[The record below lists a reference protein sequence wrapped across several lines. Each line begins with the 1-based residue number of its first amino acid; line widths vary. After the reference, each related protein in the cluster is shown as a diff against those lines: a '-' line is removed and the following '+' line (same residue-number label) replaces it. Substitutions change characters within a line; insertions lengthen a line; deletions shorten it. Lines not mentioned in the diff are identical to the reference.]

1 MAMNSPLFFLGK
13 GKEYAGKMK
22 LIVGIHPNALA
33 YSMTTLGAGMMNS
46 IFNFYYVK
54 LFLNRYKI
62 SEVAFHQAQVQE
74 IPIPISTLLLLV
86 CVASQMALQKLIRGC
101 KPVAPEMAEYI

>member
-1 MAMNSPLFFLGK
+1 
-13 GKEYAGKMK
+13 MK
-22 LIVGIHPNALA
+22 ILWGIHSNALA

-62 SEVAFHQAQVQE
+62 SETAFHIAQVMYNG
-74 IPIPISTLLLLV
+74 IFDYHVVL
-86 CVASQMALQKLIRGC
+86 CVSLITT
-101 KPVAPEMAEYI
+101 K